1 MPSSSELKTYVIV
14 PCYNEELRIDTDYW
28 NSLTKSLEFNWVFVN
43 DGSTD
48 QTKSKLEKISNI
60 NVLNLEVNS
69 GKAEAIR
76 AGINYAISRNKDD
89 DLVACYIDS
98 DSAFQVVDI
107 KRIFEIFQ
115 NKTSSGEI
123 ESVWASRVALAGRN
137 ITRSTT
143 RHHLA
148 RIIIT
153 IIGFVDKNIPYDPQ
167 TGFKIFYLNSKL
179 KQIFAEKFKTRWF
192 FDIEILRRWE
202 KLTGSRIEIWEE
214 PVNYWYEVGG
224 SKVNKKQ
231 YIRIFKELLHI
242 LLISVKNK

>member
-14 PCYNEELRIDTDYW
+14 PCYNEELRLDTDYW
-28 NSLTKSLEFNWVFVN
+28 NSLTKSLDFNWVFVN

-115 NKTSSGEI
+115 NKTSSG
-123 ESVWASRVALAGRN
+123 
-137 ITRSTT
+137 
-143 RHHLA
+143 
-148 RIIIT
+148 
-153 IIGFVDKNIPYDPQ
+153 
-167 TGFKIFYLNSKL
+167 
-179 KQIFAEKFKTRWF
+179 
-192 FDIEILRRWE
+192 
-202 KLTGSRIEIWEE
+202 
-214 PVNYWYEVGG
+214 
-224 SKVNKKQ
+224 
-231 YIRIFKELLHI
+231 
-242 LLISVKNK
+242 

>member
-14 PCYNEELRIDTDYW
+14 PCYNEELRLDTEYW
-28 NSLTKSLEFNWVFVN
+28 NCLTKSLEFHWVFVN

-48 QTKSKLEKISNI
+48 QTKRKLEEIKNI
-60 NVLNLEVNS
+60 TVLNLEVNS

-76 AGINYAISRNKDD
+76 SGINYAISRTNDD
-89 DLVACYIDS
+89 DLVVCYIDS
-98 DSAFQVVDI
+98 DSAFQAIDI
-107 KRIFEIFQ
+107 KRIFEIFHD
-115 NKTSSGEI
+115 KTTSREV

-167 TGFKIFYLNSKL
+167 TGFKIFYLNSNV
-179 KQIFAEKFKTRWF
+179 KQVFEEKFKTRWF

-202 KLTGSRIEIWEE
+202 KLTGSRIVIWEE

-224 SKVNKKQ
+224 SKINKKQ
-231 YIRIFKELLHI
+231 YIRIFKEFLRI
-242 LLISVKNK
+242 LFISVRK